1 MTSTVP
7 APGLSAW
14 AEPHAPLPPALAAV
28 AVPES
33 SVQQAV
39 LPQQVSEAEA
49 AEPPVLRAYQAV
61 SLADSLFRL
70 PLVRT
75 REGGH
80 SGPTQR
86 HGIQSHRPSHAQPVI
101 LALSIENLLD
111 RLKGVDVADSLIRP

>member
-75 REGGH
+75 REGD
-80 SGPTQR
+80 
-86 HGIQSHRPSHAQPVI
+86 IQDLRKDMGFNHIDPAMRNP
-101 LALSIENLLD
+101 LS
-111 RLKGVDVADSLIRP
+111 